1 MAHKWKDIRR
11 TLSPEQEE
19 ETRRVVR
26 DRLDELS
33 GRVAQD
39 YAGVPAEEGMSE
51 IDAVVAATRAS

>member
-26 DRLDELS
+26 ERLEELS
-33 GRVAQD
+33 ARIAQD
-39 YAGVPAEEGMSE
+39 FAGVPAEEGMAE
-51 IDAVVAATRAS
+51 IDAAVAKERHH